1 MEVFGIAT
9 VRRTITLWNGTIIE
23 RTVPPD

>member
-9 VRRTITLWNGTIIE
+9 VRR
-23 RTVPPD
+23 